1 MPWWVADRGQTL
13 DRESVRVRLPSSS
26 CVAPNAM
33 AGCAL
38 IVLGKTECR
47 RTLSIAKT
55 IPDAL
60 WVTISTERGAGIESL
75 ENESPNARVLL
86 LP

>member
-1 MPWWVADRGQTL
+1 MRCPEFHG
-13 DRESVRVRLPSSS
+13 RVR
-26 CVAPNAM
+26 APT
-33 AGCAL
+33 
-38 IVLGKTECR
+38 VLGETACR

-75 ENESPNARVLL
+75 ENKSPNARVLL

>member
-1 MPWWVADRGQTL
+1 MPWQGAH
-13 DRESVRVRLPSSS
+13 S
-26 CVAPNAM
+26 
-33 AGCAL
+33 AGRD
-38 IVLGKTECR
+38 GMS
-47 RTLSIAKT
+47 LSIAKT